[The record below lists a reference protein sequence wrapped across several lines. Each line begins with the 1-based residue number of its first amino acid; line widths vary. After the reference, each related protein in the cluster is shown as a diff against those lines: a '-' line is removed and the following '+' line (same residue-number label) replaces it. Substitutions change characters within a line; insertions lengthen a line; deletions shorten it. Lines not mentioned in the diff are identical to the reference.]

1 MVDLYNHMTTEGGKE
16 IIHSGWKAAG
26 ITEALTLGTEGLES
40 LDPFQDIDPMMEQ
53 SQPSNDCL
61 DSICQLAESQ
71 LKIAYTPM
79 EEDASENESE
89 WENGDTVILIE
100 MHLTHLMTSQ
110 MMNKQFFVSASVI
123 IPFSQKNNLGTLLI
137 REI

>member
-1 MVDLYNHMTTEGGKE
+1 MTTGGKE

-61 DSICQLAESQ
+61 DSICQLTESQ

>member
-1 MVDLYNHMTTEGGKE
+1 MDGGF
-16 IIHSGWKAAG
+16 IQSLFHSGWKAAG

-61 DSICQLAESQ
+61 DSICQLTESQ

-89 WENGDTVILIE
+89 WENGDDGDIDRNAFDAFNDE
-100 MHLTHLMTSQ
+100 
-110 MMNKQFFVSASVI
+110 
-123 IPFSQKNNLGTLLI
+123 PDD
-137 REI
+137 E